1 MAKTDSQPRL
11 IVLGVSG
18 GIAAYKSAELV
29 RLLTVR
35 GHQVRVVMTKA
46 AQRFIAPLTFA
57 SLSGHNVITNLF
69 EENTSPSP
77 ERAIEHIAVAQQAD
91 LLLVAPATA
100 DVLAKFAHGIADD
113 FLTTMH
119 LAFNGPVVA
128 APAMNSNMWAHPA
141 TQANVA
147 QLAARGV
154 TIIDPEPGE
163 LACGMVGLGRLA
175 EPERIA
181 AAAELALRGK
191 PAAGAD
197 LASETILIT
206 AGPTCEPLDPVRFL
220 SNRSSGRM
228 GYALA
233 EEARA
238 RGARVILV
246 SGPVSLAPPRD
257 RELVSVETAEQ
268 MHQAV
273 LERLSE
279 ATVFAAVAAVA
290 DYRPRTAAPAKLKKQ
305 NEFLTL
311 ELERTPDI
319 LQEVGRLKGN
329 RTVIGF
335 AAETN
340 DVVEHARAKLVSKNC
355 DLIVANP
362 VGSEAAGTGFGSSQN
377 QGWLVD
383 ASGETVALP
392 PMAKREMAS
401 RILDRVAELRRE
413 VESSTTVR

>member
-1 MAKTDSQPRL
+1 MPKTASGRL

-29 RLLTVR
+29 RLLTDR
-35 GHQVRVVMTKA
+35 GHQVQVVMTKA
-46 AQRFIAPLTFA
+46 ARRFIGPLTFA
-57 SLSGHNVITNLF
+57 SLTGRKVITDLF
-69 EENTSPSP
+69 EDNTSPTGES
-77 ERAIEHIAVAQQAD
+77 AIEHISVAQQAD

-100 DVLAKFAHGIADD
+100 DILAKFAHGLADD
-113 FLTTMH
+113 FLTTIH
-119 LAFNGPVVA
+119 LAYEGPVVI

-141 TQANVA
+141 TRENIA

-154 TIIDPEPGE
+154 TIIDPDAGD
-163 LACGMVGLGRLA
+163 LACGMVGPGRLA

-181 AAAELALRGK
+181 NAAEQALLAAS
-191 PAAGAD
+191 PAARD
-197 LASETILIT
+197 LQSETVLIT
-206 AGPTCEPLDPVRFL
+206 AGPTYEPLDPVRFL

-246 SGPVSLAPPRD
+246 SGPVALAPPRD
-257 RELVSVETAEQ
+257 CELVAVETAEQ

-273 LERLSE
+273 LDRLSE
-279 ATVFAAVAAVA
+279 ATVFVSVAAVA
-290 DYRPRTAAPAKLKKQ
+290 DYRPRVVAPTKLKKQ
-305 NEFLTL
+305 AASLTL
-311 ELERTPDI
+311 ELEPTPDI
-319 LQEVGRLKGN
+319 LEEVGRLKGA
-329 RTVIGF
+329 RTVVGF
-335 AAETN
+335 AAETG
-340 DVVEHARAKLVSKNC
+340 DVVEHARAKLAAKNC

-362 VGSEAAGTGFGSSQN
+362 VGSGAAGTGFGSPQN

-383 ASGETVALP
+383 ATGEAVALP

-401 RILDRVAELRRE
+401 RILDRVAEIRRK
-413 VESSTTVR
+413 VESSVTAR

>member
-1 MAKTDSQPRL
+1 MPKTASGRL

-29 RLLTVR
+29 RLLTDR
-35 GHQVRVVMTKA
+35 GHQVQVVMTKA
-46 AQRFIAPLTFA
+46 ARRFIGPLTFA
-57 SLSGHNVITNLF
+57 SLTGRKVITDLF
-69 EENTSPSP
+69 EDNTSPTGES
-77 ERAIEHIAVAQQAD
+77 AIEHISVAQQAD

-100 DVLAKFAHGIADD
+100 DILAKFAHGLADD
-113 FLTTMH
+113 FLTTIH
-119 LAFNGPVVA
+119 LAYEGPVVI

-141 TQANVA
+141 TRENIA

-154 TIIDPEPGE
+154 TIIDPDAGD
-163 LACGMVGLGRLA
+163 LACGMVGPGRLA

-181 AAAELALRGK
+181 NAAEQALLAAS
-191 PAAGAD
+191 PAARD
-197 LASETILIT
+197 LQSETVLIT
-206 AGPTCEPLDPVRFL
+206 AGPTYEPLDPVRFL

-246 SGPVSLAPPRD
+246 SGPVALAPPRD
-257 RELVSVETAEQ
+257 CELVAVETAEQ

-273 LERLSE
+273 LDRLSE
-279 ATVFAAVAAVA
+279 ATVFVSVAAVA
-290 DYRPRTAAPAKLKKQ
+290 DYRPRVVAPAKLKKQ
-305 NEFLTL
+305 AASLTL
-311 ELERTPDI
+311 ELEPTPDI
-319 LQEVGRLKGN
+319 LQEVGRLKGA
-329 RTVIGF
+329 RTVVGF
-335 AAETN
+335 AAETG
-340 DVVEHARAKLVSKNC
+340 DVVEHARAKLAAKNC

-362 VGSEAAGTGFGSSQN
+362 VGSGAAGTGFGSPQN

-383 ASGETVALP
+383 ATGEAVALP

-401 RILDRVAELRRE
+401 RILDRVAEIRRK
-413 VESSTTVR
+413 VESSVTAR

>member
-1 MAKTDSQPRL
+1 MPKTASGRL

-29 RLLTVR
+29 RLLTDR
-35 GHQVRVVMTKA
+35 GHQVQVVMTKA
-46 AQRFIAPLTFA
+46 ARRFIGPLTFA
-57 SLSGHNVITNLF
+57 SLTGRKVITDLF
-69 EENTSPSP
+69 EDNTSPTGES
-77 ERAIEHIAVAQQAD
+77 AIEHISVAQQAD

-100 DVLAKFAHGIADD
+100 DVLAKFAHGLADD
-113 FLTTMH
+113 FLTTIH
-119 LAFNGPVVA
+119 LAYEGPVVI

-141 TQANVA
+141 TRENIA

-154 TIIDPEPGE
+154 TIIDPDAGD
-163 LACGMVGLGRLA
+163 LACGMVGPGRLA

-181 AAAELALRGK
+181 NAAEQALLAAS
-191 PAAGAD
+191 PAARD
-197 LASETILIT
+197 LQSETVLIT
-206 AGPTCEPLDPVRFL
+206 AGPTYEPLDPVRFL

-246 SGPVSLAPPRD
+246 SGPVALAPPRD
-257 RELVSVETAEQ
+257 CELVAVETAEQ

-273 LERLSE
+273 LDRLSE
-279 ATVFAAVAAVA
+279 ATVFVSVAAVA
-290 DYRPRTAAPAKLKKQ
+290 DYRPRVVAPTKLKKQ
-305 NEFLTL
+305 AASLTL
-311 ELERTPDI
+311 ELEPTPDI
-319 LQEVGRLKGN
+319 LEEVGRLKGA
-329 RTVIGF
+329 RTVVGF
-335 AAETN
+335 AAETG
-340 DVVEHARAKLVSKNC
+340 DVVEHARAKLAAKNC

-362 VGSEAAGTGFGSSQN
+362 VGSGAAGPGFGSPQN

-383 ASGETVALP
+383 ATGEAVALP

-401 RILDRVAELRRE
+401 RILDRVAEIRRK
-413 VESSTTVR
+413 VESSVTAR

>member
-1 MAKTDSQPRL
+1 MPKTASGRF

-29 RLLTVR
+29 RLLTDR
-35 GHQVRVVMTKA
+35 GHQVQVVMTKA
-46 AQRFIAPLTFA
+46 AQRFIGPLTFA
-57 SLSGHNVITNLF
+57 SLTGRKVITDLF
-69 EENTSPSP
+69 EDNTSPTGES
-77 ERAIEHIAVAQQAD
+77 AIEHISVAQQAD

-100 DVLAKFAHGIADD
+100 DVIAKFAHGLADD

-119 LAFNGPVVA
+119 LAYDGPVVI
-128 APAMNSNMWAHPA
+128 APAMNTNMWAHPA
-141 TQANVA
+141 TRENIA

-154 TIIDPEPGE
+154 TIIDPDAGD
-163 LACGMVGLGRLA
+163 LACGMVGPGRLA

-181 AAAELALRGK
+181 NAAEQALLAAS
-191 PAAGAD
+191 PATRD
-197 LASETILIT
+197 LESETVLLT

-246 SGPVSLAPPRD
+246 SGPVALAPPRGC
-257 RELVSVETAEQ
+257 ELVAVETADQ

-273 LERLSE
+273 LEHLSE
-279 ATVFAAVAAVA
+279 ATVFVSVAAVA
-290 DYRPRTAAPAKLKKQ
+290 DYRPRAVAPAKLKKQ
-305 NEFLTL
+305 TAALTL
-311 ELERTPDI
+311 ELDPTPDI

-329 RTVIGF
+329 RTVVGF
-335 AAETN
+335 AAETD
-340 DVVEHARAKLVSKNC
+340 DVVEHARAKLTAKNC

-362 VGSEAAGTGFGSSQN
+362 VGSGAAGTGFGSSQN

-383 ASGETVALP
+383 ATGAVALP
-392 PMAKREMAS
+392 PMAKREMAA
-401 RILDRVAELRRE
+401 RILDRVAEIRRK
-413 VESSTTVR
+413 VESSVTAR

>member
-1 MAKTDSQPRL
+1 MPKTASGRL

-29 RLLTVR
+29 RLLTDR
-35 GHQVRVVMTKA
+35 GHQVQVVMTKA
-46 AQRFIAPLTFA
+46 ARRFIGPLTFA
-57 SLSGHNVITNLF
+57 SLTGRKVITDLF
-69 EENTSPSP
+69 EDNTSPTGES
-77 ERAIEHIAVAQQAD
+77 AIEHISVAQQAD

-100 DVLAKFAHGIADD
+100 DVLAKFAHGLADD
-113 FLTTMH
+113 FLTTIH
-119 LAFNGPVVA
+119 LAYEGPVVI

-141 TQANVA
+141 TRENIA

-154 TIIDPEPGE
+154 TIIDPDAGD
-163 LACGMVGLGRLA
+163 LACGMVGPGRLA

-181 AAAELALRGK
+181 NAAEQALLAAS
-191 PAAGAD
+191 PAARD
-197 LASETILIT
+197 LQSETVLIT
-206 AGPTCEPLDPVRFL
+206 AGPTYEPLDPVRFL

-246 SGPVSLAPPRD
+246 SGPVALAPPRD
-257 RELVSVETAEQ
+257 CELVAVETAEQ

-273 LERLSE
+273 LDRLSE
-279 ATVFAAVAAVA
+279 ATVFVSVAAVA
-290 DYRPRTAAPAKLKKQ
+290 DYRPRVVAPAKLKKQ
-305 NEFLTL
+305 AASLTL
-311 ELERTPDI
+311 ELEPTPDI
-319 LQEVGRLKGN
+319 LEEVGRLKGA
-329 RTVIGF
+329 RTVVGF
-335 AAETN
+335 AAETG
-340 DVVEHARAKLVSKNC
+340 DVVEHARAKLAAKNC

-362 VGSEAAGTGFGSSQN
+362 VGSGAAGTGFGSPQN

-383 ASGETVALP
+383 ATGEAVALP

-401 RILDRVAELRRE
+401 RILDRVAEIRRK
-413 VESSTTVR
+413 VESSVTAR

>member
-29 RLLTVR
+29 RLLTAR
-35 GHQVRVVMTKA
+35 GHHVRVVMTKA

-57 SLSGHNVITNLF
+57 SLSGHNVITDLF
-69 EENTSPSP
+69 EENASTSP
-77 ERAIEHIAVAQQAD
+77 EKAIEHIAVAQQAD

-113 FLTTMH
+113 FLTTIH

-147 QLAARGV
+147 QLVARGV
-154 TIIDPEPGE
+154 TIIEPEPGE
-163 LACGMVGLGRLA
+163 LACGMVGPGRLV

-181 AAAELALRGK
+181 EAAELALHGK

-197 LASETILIT
+197 LVSETILIT

-257 RELVSVETAEQ
+257 CELVSVETAEQ

-290 DYRPRTAAPAKLKKQ
+290 DYRPRTAASAKLKKQ
-305 NEFLTL
+305 TEFLTL

-340 DVVEHARAKLVSKNC
+340 DVVEHARAKLVAKNC

-383 ASGETVALP
+383 AGGETVRLP